1 MMMSGSSSAGGVS
14 ASQGTTSAE
23 ASKDAALTDQI
34 RRKYAAHAVLSESGI
49 QVSTRNSVVRL
60 SGSVPTYKA
69 REDAEKLAIST
80 SGVANVENRITV
92 ETSN

>member
-14 ASQGTTSAE
+14 ASQGTASAQ

-34 RRKYAAHAVLSESGI
+34 KQQYARHAVLSESGI
-49 QVSTRNSVVRL
+49 HVSTRNGVVRL
-60 SGSVPTYKA
+60 SGSVPTYKT